1 MDQEEILTIAEKFQD
16 ECHAT
21 INSIMIEKD
30 VSYQDATNVWMF
42 KKLAELQHEIN
53 MLKKTQI
60 GTGIKGEN

>member
-1 MDQEEILTIAEKFQD
+1 
-16 ECHAT
+16 
-21 INSIMIEKD
+21 

>member
-53 MLKKTQI
+53 MLKKNQR
-60 GTGIKGEN
+60 GKKGES

>member
-1 MDQEEILTIAEKFQD
+1 MDQKEVLTIAEKLQD
-16 ECHAT
+16 ECHAAVGAVM
-21 INSIMIEKD
+21 SEKD